1 MSMAKVNL
9 IDKLRETDMLYYVL
23 VSLFSADT
31 LVDVESCQQSLK
43 GLEILK
49 TDLETSKLKDDVQIK
64 TFMEDAE
71 RIIKRDLQYFEE
83 LEKNKNDKDN

>member
-1 MSMAKVNL
+1 MAKVNL
-9 IDKLRETDMLYYVL
+9 IDKLHEADMLYYVL

-49 TDLETSKLKDDVQIK
+49 TDLETSKLKNDVEIR

-71 RIIKRDLQYFEE
+71 RIIKRDLHDFEE